1 MSHLIESMVSA
12 LGYSFVEGNRVQVL
26 RNGDEIF
33 PAMLN
38 AINEAQNTIDM
49 VTFVYWTGTIAAKFS
64 EALSKAASRG
74 VKTRLLLDAV
84 GCRSMQ
90 QPLIANMTR
99 AGVTIAWFRP
109 IAQWKVWKWD
119 NRTHRKLLLC
129 DQQVAFTGG
138 VGIAEE
144 WEGNANNPSE
154 WRDTHFQITGPVVMN
169 MYSGFLTNWYEAVDV
184 DDEEILLPRRQLAT
198 GNASIQ
204 VVRSPSSVNWSDIAT
219 VFRTLLSEA
228 RESIWITTAYFVP
241 DDVLTGLLCSA
252 VQRGVEVRLLVPG
265 EHSDEAFSRL
275 SGEDQFRLL
284 LDEGVDIYLF
294 AATMLHAKIMTV
306 DHSLAVVGSAN
317 MNHRSMSK
325 DEEFCLIIED
335 SETLELLEQ
344 QFEADMGRSDALDLA
359 NWKERS
365 LWRRIGEVATRLL
378 REEL

>member
-1 MSHLIESMVSA
+1 
-12 LGYSFVEGNRVQVL
+12 
-26 RNGDEIF
+26 
-33 PAMLN
+33 MLN

-49 VTFVYWTGTIAAKFS
+49 VTFVYWTGTIATKFS

-84 GCRSMQ
+84 GCKSMQ
-90 QPLIANMTR
+90 QQLIDNMTR
-99 AGVTIAWFRP
+99 AGVTVAWFRP

-144 WEGNANNPSE
+144 WEGNAKNPSE
-154 WRDTHFQITGPVVMN
+154 WRDTHFQVTGPVVLN
-169 MYSGFLTNWYEAVDV
+169 MYSGFLTNWYEAVVADN
-184 DDEEILLPRRQLAT
+184 EETLQPRRQLAT
-198 GNASIQ
+198 GSASIQ

-219 VFRTLLSEA
+219 LFRTLLSEA

-252 VQRGVEVRLLVPG
+252 AQRGVEVRLLVPG

-275 SGEDQFRLL
+275 SGEDEFRLL
-284 LDEGVDIYLF
+284 LDEGVEIYLY
-294 AATMLHAKIMTV
+294 APTMLHAKIMTV

-325 DEEFCLIIED
+325 DEEFCLVIED
-335 SETLELLEQ
+335 RETVELLEQ
-344 QFEADMGRSDALDLA
+344 QFEADVTRSNALDLA
-359 NWKERS
+359 NWKERG
-365 LWRRIGEVATRLL
+365 LWRRIGEVVTRLF
-378 REEL
+378 RAEL